1 MRDSLACGFT
11 RFMGW
16 LPLRLI
22 HALATVFGMLA
33 AAWFSHSRAACVSRV
48 NLRLCFPDLA
58 EAELQRLW
66 RDSLIESAKTF
77 LESGALWHGR
87 CDKVMAL
94 ARQVSGREYLLQPLQ
109 RGQPVVLLTP
119 HLGSW
124 EMAGL
129 YASSLCRI
137 TSLYLPIRRMPRLDT
152 LVQQG
157 REHCGARLVAAD
169 GQGLRA
175 LSAALQRG
183 EVAGILPDHEPTQSG
198 KGVFAPFF
206 GVAAFTTPLV
216 PRLAQ
221 KNQAA
226 VVFTYAE
233 RLPHGQGFYIHYL
246 PAPPEIYSE
255 NQEVAVAALNRGI
268 EDCARRCPAQYLWG
282 YKRFKTRP
290 QGQAGVYG
298 VCR

>member
-1 MRDSLACGFT
+1 MRDSLACGLT
-11 RFMGW
+11 RLLGW

-22 HALATVFGMLA
+22 HALATVFGTLA
-33 AAWFSHSRAACVSRV
+33 ARFPNTRSACVSRV
-48 NLRLCFPDLA
+48 NLRLCFPEMPPL
-58 EAELQRLW
+58 ELQQLW

-77 LESGALWHGR
+77 MEAGALWGWR

-94 ARQVSGREYLLQPLQ
+94 ARQVSGQEYLLQPLQ

-119 HLGSW
+119 HLGAW

-137 TSLYLPIRRMPRLDT
+137 TSLYLPIRRMPRLDK

-175 LSAALQRG
+175 LSAALQRK

-206 GVAAFTTPLV
+206 GVSAFTTPLV

-233 RLPHGQGFYIHYL
+233 RLPRGQGFHVHYL
-246 PAPPEIYSE
+246 PAPAEIYAE
-255 NQEVAVAALNRGI
+255 DQEIAVAALNRGI
-268 EDCARRCPAQYLWG
+268 EDCVRRCPAQYLWG
-282 YKRFKTRP
+282 YKRFKTLP
-290 QGQAGVYG
+290 EGQAGVYG
-298 VCR
+298 ECR